1 MSENGTQQY
10 FGKYRGTVITNI
22 DPLQIGRL
30 MVQVPDVLGTSTSS
44 WALPCVPFTGRGSG
58 VYVVPQIGSGV
69 WVEFEHGD
77 PDYPI
82 WTGGFW
88 GSASEVPTLA
98 MAGNPVSPSIILQ
111 SGLQSMIMI
120 SDLPGP
126 TGGILIKHA
135 TSSAMIMINDLGIT
149 ITNGK
154 GATITMMANIIDL
167 NNGALTII

>member
-1 MSENGTQQY
+1 MSENGQQQY
-10 FGKYRGTVITNI
+10 FGKYRGTVVTNI

-88 GSASEVPTLA
+88 GSVSEVPTLA
-98 MAGNPVSPSIILQ
+98 MAGNPISPSIILQ
-111 SGLQSMIMI
+111 SGLQSTIMI

-135 TSSAMIMINDLGIT
+135 TSNAMIMINDLGIT